1 LYPAAYTTSPS
12 RDEMAYDDI
21 SEESADENEAD
32 VASSMELK

>member
-1 LYPAAYTTSPS
+1 
-12 RDEMAYDDI
+12 MAYDDI